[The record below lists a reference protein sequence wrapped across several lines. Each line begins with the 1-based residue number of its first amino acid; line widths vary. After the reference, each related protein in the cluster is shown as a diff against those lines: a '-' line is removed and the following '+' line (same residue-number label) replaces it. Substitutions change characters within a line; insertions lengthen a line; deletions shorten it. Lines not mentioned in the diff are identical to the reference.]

1 MTETPTSVATSLRS
15 IESELRATVD
25 TIAQHDLDSFADALS
40 KADRVFVYGAGR
52 SGLALQMTAMRLMHL
67 GLTVHVVGET
77 TTPAAGSGDVLLT
90 ASGSG
95 TTASIVRAAETAKSA
110 GSTVVAI
117 TTATDSPL
125 GQLSA
130 EVLVV
135 PAAAKL
141 DRSGTASAQ
150 YAGSL
155 FEQTVVLLGDAL
167 FDALWKR
174 SGLTAD
180 DIWPRHAN
188 LE

>member
-1 MTETPTSVATSLRS
+1 M
-15 IESELRATVD
+15 
-25 TIAQHDLDSFADALS
+25 
-40 KADRVFVYGAGR
+40 
-52 SGLALQMTAMRLMHL
+52 
-67 GLTVHVVGET
+67 
-77 TTPAAGSGDVLLT
+77 
-90 ASGSG
+90 
-95 TTASIVRAAETAKSA
+95 
-110 GSTVVAI
+110 VAI

>member
-1 MTETPTSVATSLRS
+1 MTITPPSVADSLRS
-15 IESELRATVD
+15 IEAELRATVD
-25 TIAQHDLDSFADALS
+25 TIAQHDLDGVAETIAQ
-40 KADRVFVYGAGR
+40 AERVFVFGAGR

-67 GLTVHVVGET
+67 GLVVHVVGET
-77 TTPAAGSGDVLLT
+77 TTPAAGPGDVLLT

-95 TTASIVRAAETAKSA
+95 TTTSIVRAAETARSA

-117 TTATDSPL
+117 TTAPESPL
-125 GQLSA
+125 SRLSA

-141 DRSGTASAQ
+141 DRSGAASAQ

-155 FEQTVVLLGDAL
+155 FEQTVVLVGDAL

-180 DIWPRHAN
+180 DLWPRHAN